1 MPSSWQHDEQY
12 DEALAAARFAAQ
24 LNKCKKSYTCA
35 SPSLTAGRIEGF
47 GSLSP
52 TAASKKTL
60 RGRVSGR
67 ISLTKERLSLT
78 KETMKQRVSG
88 SITAVRA
95 HRQTRKKASGTFQ
108 HVPKIVDELASIRKL
123 RGEDRLR
130 AFFEKYD
137 PERVESTR
145 EVLAYGGRSEVEMWD
160 HLQVQYQVNQRRRLW
175 HALKTCER
183 GSNHCW
189 HCNVDAVL
197 AGCRNGDEAEE
208 VIEHHT
214 RKAMAKIEKKNA
226 RKDAREMTWDKGSR
240 NSYQQIPPTELND

>member
-1 MPSSWQHDEQY
+1 MRSSRQHDEQY

-24 LNKCKKSYTCA
+24 LNKRKTSDTCA
-35 SPSLTAGRIEGF
+35 SPSLTSGRIEGL

-52 TAASKKTL
+52 TEASKKTL

-67 ISLTKERLSLT
+67 ISLT

-95 HRQTRKKASGTFQ
+95 RCQTRKKAHVTFQ
-108 HVPKIVDELASIRKL
+108 HVPKIIDELASIRKL
-123 RGEDRLR
+123 RGTDRLR
-130 AFFEKYD
+130 AFFEEYD
-137 PERVESTR
+137 PARVESAR

-183 GSNHCW
+183 GGNHCW

-197 AGCRNGDEAEE
+197 ADCRNGDEVEE
-208 VIEHHT
+208 VIAHHT
-214 RKAMAKIEKKNA
+214 RKAMAKIEKKKNA
-226 RKDAREMTWDKGSR
+226 RKDACEMTWDKGST

>member
-1 MPSSWQHDEQY
+1 MPSSRQHDEQY

-24 LNKCKKSYTCA
+24 LNKRKTSDTCA

-52 TAASKKTL
+52 TEASKKTL
-60 RGRVSGR
+60 RGRVRGR

-95 HRQTRKKASGTFQ
+95 RRQTRKKAHGTFQ
-108 HVPKIVDELASIRKL
+108 HVPKIIDELAPIRKL

-130 AFFEKYD
+130 AFFEEYD
-137 PERVESTR
+137 PDRVESAR

-175 HALKTCER
+175 QALKTCER

-197 AGCRNGDEAEE
+197 ADCQNGDEAEE